1 MERALMLPAPTRI
14 ASKGESGN
22 TSAMQ
27 AYLFKRW
34 SEHLDNTCLRV
45 SQPPLKNCDF
55 CGGEH
60 YNDNCHMYSMNN
72 FGWGRELSP
81 YNQYEEERTPSLESV
96 FEEFMAYH
104 ASSKAD
110 QTSMINQ
117 ELQFGKSY
125 SIEDYQGGLK
135 LQPYNQNEAERGS
148 NLDNLLMQFK
158 ETTESTQQ
166 TFKSAEIQVGKLA
179 EEVTQFVARREED
192 LVEVEAQEESPVKE
206 HESREKDEEKGEEKV
221 QQWGEYS
228 TVENQQESIL
238 QINTFPRQLIVKEER

>member
-1 MERALMLPAPTRI
+1 
-14 ASKGESGN
+14 
-22 TSAMQ
+22 
-27 AYLFKRW
+27 
-34 SEHLDNTCLRV
+34 
-45 SQPPLKNCDF
+45 
-55 CGGEH
+55 
-60 YNDNCHMYSMNN
+60 MNN
-72 FGWGRELSP
+72 FGWGWELSP

-110 QTSMINQ
+110 QTSMKNQ

-125 SIEDYQGGLK
+125 SIEDYQGGPE
-135 LQPYNQNEAERGS
+135 LQPWHQNEAERGS

-166 TFKSAEIQVGKLA
+166 AFKSAEIQVDKLA

-221 QQWGEYS
+221 QQWEKYS
-228 TVENQQESIL
+228 LVENQQESIL
-238 QINTFPRQLIVKEER
+238 QEERQGEQEKTLSVIPTLITDTSPAMNWNQPWDSCKAILLDYYSEHRSLQNVVHQWPVMSVDEFLQKVAWPGG